1 MNEVSFLKFV
11 SLSSI
16 INKKYLFLE
25 QVGGMKLIL
34 YRVSPVAVFFLSL
47 KKLSPKEDR
56 I

>member
-1 MNEVSFLKFV
+1 MNEVSFRKFV